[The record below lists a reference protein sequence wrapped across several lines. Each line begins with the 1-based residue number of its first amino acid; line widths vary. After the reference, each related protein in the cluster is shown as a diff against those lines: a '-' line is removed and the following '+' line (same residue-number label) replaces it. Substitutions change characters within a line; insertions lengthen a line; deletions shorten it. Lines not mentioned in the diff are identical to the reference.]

1 MADPAAALFLD
12 FDNIASGLR
21 EGAGAAIAHRFAAEP
36 DAWLP
41 FVAAEPS
48 RCLVRR
54 CYLNPAG
61 FLEAPDGDRVWFGEF
76 RWAFQAAGFE
86 VVDCPRITRMK
97 NGADIRMA
105 MDMLDALSSPHA
117 RIERFV
123 LMSTD
128 ADFVPLLLRLRAAD
142 RRTRLVA
149 HPEVGR
155 IVRAAADE
163 VIGLDDLAR
172 QLGWSPEDA
181 GETFGED
188 SAAAVQ
194 EAVRQILAEA
204 QAPLHLPH
212 LGKLV
217 RDRTGRSLR
226 ETRYGGAGTLDA
238 LLAQSGFVRV
248 EGPGGGLAARPEW
261 LAALAAE
268 AEAGTPED
276 APPPAP
282 ARGGPPAPQPAEAS
296 GGEGPRS
303 SA

>member
-1 MADPAAALFLD
+1 MSDPATALFLD
-12 FDNIASGLR
+12 FDNILSGLR

-36 DAWLP
+36 DAWLS
-41 FVAAEPS
+41 FVAGEAS
-48 RCLVRR
+48 RCLIRR

-61 FLEAPDGDRVWFGEF
+61 YLEAPDGDRVWFGEF

-86 VVDCPRITRMK
+86 VVDCPRITRLK

-105 MDMLDALSSPHA
+105 IDVLDALASPLA

-155 IVRAAADE
+155 ILRAAADE
-163 VIGLDDLAR
+163 VVGLDDLAR
-172 QLGWSPEDA
+172 HLGWASED
-181 GETFGED
+181 ETFGED
-188 SAAAVQ
+188 VAAAVQ
-194 EAVRQILAEA
+194 EAARQILAEA

-226 ETRYGGAGTLDA
+226 ETRYGGLGSLEA

-248 EGPGGGLAARPEW
+248 EGPGGGLAARPDW
-261 LAALAAE
+261 LAAIGADDAA
-268 AEAGTPED
+268 
-276 APPPAP
+276 APPAG
-282 ARGGPPAPQPAEAS
+282 AADGERAPQPPEAAE
-296 GGEGPRS
+296 GGGPS
-303 SA
+303 NSA

>member
-1 MADPAAALFLD
+1 MAEPASALFLD
-12 FDNIASGLR
+12 FDNVVSGLR

-36 DAWLP
+36 EAWLP
-41 FVAAEPS
+41 FVAGEAP

-61 FLEAPDGDRVWFGEF
+61 FLEAPDGDRAWFGEF

-86 VVDCPRITRMK
+86 VVDCPRITRLK
-97 NGADIRMA
+97 NGADIRMTL
-105 MDMLDALSSPHA
+105 DMLDVLASPLA

-155 IVRAAADE
+155 ILRAAADE
-163 VIGLDDLAR
+163 VVGLDALAR
-172 QLGWSPEDA
+172 HLGWVPEDPA
-181 GETFGED
+181 ETFGED
-188 SAAAVQ
+188 VAAAVL
-194 EAVRQILAEA
+194 EAARQILAETRE
-204 QAPLHLPH
+204 PLHLPH

-226 ETRYGGAGTLDA
+226 ETRYGGTGSLEA

-248 EGPGGGLAARPEW
+248 EGPGGGVAARPEW
-261 LAALAAE
+261 LAE
-268 AEAGTPED
+268 A
-276 APPPAP
+276 
-282 ARGGPPAPQPAEAS
+282 GGPPAADPDAAEPPLASAQPAPD
-296 GGEGPRS
+296 GEGPSS

>member
-1 MADPAAALFLD
+1 MADPTAALFLD
-12 FDNIASGLR
+12 FDNVVSGLR

-36 DAWLP
+36 EAWLP
-41 FVAAEPS
+41 FIAGEAS
-48 RCLVRR
+48 RCLIRR

-61 FLEAPDGDRVWFGEF
+61 YLEAPDGDRVWFGEF

-86 VVDCPRITRMK
+86 VVDCPRITRLK

-105 MDMLDALSSPHA
+105 IDMLDALASPLA

-163 VIGLDDLAR
+163 VIGLDALAR
-172 QLGWSPEDA
+172 HLGWASEDE

-188 SAAAVQ
+188 VAAAVQ
-194 EAVRQILAEA
+194 EAARQILAEA

-226 ETRYGGAGTLDA
+226 ETRYGGLGSLEA

-261 LAALAAE
+261 GAVAGDLAE
-268 AEAGTPED
+268 DD
-276 APPPAP
+276 APPS
-282 ARGGPPAPQPAEAS
+282 APQSPD
-296 GGEGPRS
+296 GDGPS
-303 SA
+303 NSA

>member
-1 MADPAAALFLD
+1 MADPASALFLD
-12 FDNIASGLR
+12 FDNVLSGLR

-36 DAWLP
+36 DAWLS
-41 FVAAEPS
+41 FVAGEAS
-48 RCLVRR
+48 RCLIRR

-61 FLEAPDGDRVWFGEF
+61 YLEAPDGDRVWFGEF

-86 VVDCPRITRMK
+86 VVDCPRITRLK

-105 MDMLDALSSPHA
+105 LDMLDTLASPLA

-128 ADFVPLLLRLRAAD
+128 ADFVPLLLRLRAGD

-155 IVRAAADE
+155 ILRAAADE
-163 VIGLDDLAR
+163 VMGLDALAR
-172 QLGWSPEDA
+172 HLGWASQD
-181 GETFGED
+181 ETFGED
-188 SAAAVQ
+188 VAAAVQ
-194 EAVRQILAEA
+194 EAARQILAEA

-226 ETRYGGAGTLDA
+226 ETRYGGTGSLEA

-248 EGPGGGLAARPEW
+248 EGPGGGVAARPEW
-261 LAALAAE
+261 LAAIGEGAAD
-268 AEAGTPED
+268 AAPQPAGAAAGDE
-276 APPPAP
+276 
-282 ARGGPPAPQPAEAS
+282 PAPQPPDADD
-296 GGEGPRS
+296 GEGPRS

>member
-1 MADPAAALFLD
+1 MADPASALFLD
-12 FDNIASGLR
+12 FDNVLSGLR
-21 EGAGAAIAHRFAAEP
+21 EGAGAAIAHRFATEP

-41 FVAAEPS
+41 FIVGDVS

-61 FLEAPDGDRVWFGEF
+61 YLEAPDGDRVWFGEF

-86 VVDCPRITRMK
+86 VVDCPRITRLK
-97 NGADIRMA
+97 NGADIRMTL
-105 MDMLDALSSPHA
+105 DMLDALASPLA
-117 RIERFV
+117 RIERFL

-155 IVRAAADE
+155 ILRSAADE
-163 VIGLDDLAR
+163 VIGLDHLAR
-172 QLGWSPEDA
+172 HLGWAPEDESDA
-181 GETFGED
+181 FGED
-188 SAAAVQ
+188 VAAAVQ
-194 EAVRQILAEA
+194 EAARQILSEA

-226 ETRYGGAGTLDA
+226 ETRYGGLGSIEA
-238 LLAQSGFVRV
+238 LLAQSGFIRV
-248 EGPGGGLAARPEW
+248 EGPGGGLAVRPDW
-261 LAALAAE
+261 
-268 AEAGTPED
+268 PPD
-276 APPPAP
+276 APPGDQPPPAEG
-282 ARGGPPAPQPAEAS
+282 GGPS
-296 GGEGPRS
+296 S

>member
-1 MADPAAALFLD
+1 MADPAAALHLD
-12 FDNIASGLR
+12 FDNIVSGLR
-21 EGAGAAIAHRFAAEP
+21 EGAGAAIAHRFATEP
-36 DAWLP
+36 DVWLP
-41 FVAAEPS
+41 FVAGDPS
-48 RCLVRR
+48 RCLIRR

-61 FLEAPDGDRVWFGEF
+61 FLEAPDGDRMWFGEF

-86 VVDCPRITRMK
+86 VVDCPRITRLK

-105 MDMLDALSSPHA
+105 MDMLDALASPHA

-163 VIGLDDLAR
+163 VIGLDALAR
-172 QLGWSPEDA
+172 HLGWKPDEKD
-181 GETFGED
+181 ETFGED
-188 SAAAVQ
+188 AAAAVQ
-194 EAVRQILAEA
+194 DAARQILAEA

-212 LGKLV
+212 LGKMV
-217 RDRTGRSLR
+217 RDRTGYSLR
-226 ETRYGGAGTLDA
+226 ETRFGGAGSIDA

-248 EGPGGGLAARPEW
+248 EGPGGGVAARPEW
-261 LAALAAE
+261 LAALATGAAAPAAE
-268 AEAGTPED
+268 ADSPPD
-276 APPPAP
+276 AE
-282 ARGGPPAPQPAEAS
+282 GPPAAQPPDAS
-296 GGEGPRS
+296 DGEGPRS

>member
-1 MADPAAALFLD
+1 MAEAATALFLD
-12 FDNIASGLR
+12 FDNVLSGLR
-21 EGAGAAIAHRFAAEP
+21 EGAGAAIAHRFATEP
-36 DAWLP
+36 GAWLP
-41 FVAAEPS
+41 FAAGDPS

-61 FLEAPDGDRVWFGEF
+61 FLEAPVGERAWFGEF

-86 VVDCPRITRMK
+86 VVDCPRITRLK

-105 MDMLDALSSPHA
+105 IDMLDALASPLA

-149 HPEVGR
+149 HPQVGR
-155 IVRAAADE
+155 ILRSAADE
-163 VIGLDDLAR
+163 VIGLDALAR
-172 QLGWSPEDA
+172 HLGWRPEAED
-181 GETFGED
+181 ETFGED
-188 SAAAVQ
+188 AAAAVQ
-194 EAVRQILAEA
+194 DAARQILAEA

-217 RDRTGRSLR
+217 RDRTGRTLR
-226 ETRYGGAGTLDA
+226 ETRYGGAGSIEA

-248 EGPGGGLAARPEW
+248 EGPGGGVAARPEW
-261 LAALAAE
+261 LAAMGEAAE
-268 AEAGTPED
+268 AAR
-276 APPPAP
+276 PPPAED
-282 ARGGPPAPQPAEAS
+282 ARAPQPPDIPD
-296 GGEGPRS
+296 GEGPRS